1 MKKRI
6 ITCAILCI
14 CIIISSGCK
23 KEEKQSD
30 DTKKTISITID
41 NEQRASIFGRVTKTD
56 ENIPEKEMNKVELG
70 IKNWAQATLGIDS
83 SYQEESKNILNEK
96 FYEIIIYDTQRE
108 EIKKERNVFY
118 ENATITTED
127 ITVEMKNANEAIYET
142 RTIGYVDCTVTI
154 TGTRNDE
161 KFERIYDL
169 ILLMDYQEDIAS
181 VYEVIDIKL
190 K

>member
-1 MKKRI
+1 
-6 ITCAILCI
+6 
-14 CIIISSGCK
+14 
-23 KEEKQSD
+23 
-30 DTKKTISITID
+30 
-41 NEQRASIFGRVTKTD
+41 
-56 ENIPEKEMNKVELG
+56 
-70 IKNWAQATLGIDS
+70 
-83 SYQEESKNILNEK
+83 
-96 FYEIIIYDTQRE
+96 
-108 EIKKERNVFY
+108 
-118 ENATITTED
+118 
-127 ITVEMKNANEAIYET
+127 MKNANEAIYET